1 MVRQIV
7 KIDLYGLGLDY
18 QINKQARFYGIV
30 AQQKR
35 DWLNDDDKQTV
46 VGTGIEYNF

>member
-1 MVRQIV
+1 
-7 KIDLYGLGLDY
+7 
-18 QINKQARFYGIV
+18 
-30 AQQKR
+30 QKR

>member
-1 MVRQIV
+1 FNPADIEQ
-7 KIDLYGLGLDY
+7 
-18 QINKQARFYGIV
+18 V

>member
-1 MVRQIV
+1 
-7 KIDLYGLGLDY
+7 
-18 QINKQARFYGIV
+18 